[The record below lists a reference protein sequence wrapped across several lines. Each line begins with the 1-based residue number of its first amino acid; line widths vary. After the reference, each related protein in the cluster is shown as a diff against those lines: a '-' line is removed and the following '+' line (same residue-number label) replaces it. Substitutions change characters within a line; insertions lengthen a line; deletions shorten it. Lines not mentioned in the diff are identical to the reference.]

1 MQSSVDPLNPWSVAV
16 GKEWS
21 ISFFWF
27 RINQA
32 SITYLALVL
41 TDLGDA
47 GGIPYGP
54 FFGWPFK
61 GFSPKDVEMGV
72 ASVLLFFSKHQKM
85 TVCIE

>member
-1 MQSSVDPLNPWSVAV
+1 LLLIEVNEGFFPVLPVSEGMQSSVDPLNPWSVAV

-21 ISFFWF
+21 IPFFWF

-47 GGIPYGP
+47 GRIPYGP
-54 FFGWPFK
+54 FFG
-61 GFSPKDVEMGV
+61 
-72 ASVLLFFSKHQKM
+72 
-85 TVCIE
+85 